1 MAREILM
8 PALTP
13 TMEEGTLAR
22 WHVRPG
28 DAVEPGQVIA
38 EIETDKSVLELEA
51 LEGGEIGE
59 LMVEEGAEGVAVDCV
74 IATLLEPGAASAPEA
89 DEPLASTE
97 RPDGGGPPGVGPAE
111 PGSSPQPQSQ
121 VSASTPAI
129 PSPQPLSQVSV
140 STGAMPSPEGR
151 PVRVP
156 ASPAARRLAR
166 EHSIDISALKG
177 TGPSGRIIAADIE
190 AALADSAPAGGA
202 LKHTEKDI
210 SMQVSSSADGSWGV
224 PATATAPVSGVDI
237 PFEER
242 PLSTLGKTI
251 ARRMAESKT
260 TIPHF
265 HCSIDVNVDAALR
278 RRAALNAVE
287 GGPRLSLN
295 DFVVHA
301 VARALRDTPR
311 MNVQYR
317 DDRLIRF
324 RRVDIAVAVAVEEGL
339 VTPVVRGAEALSLSD
354 LASAL
359 RVLAERARAMKLSV
373 EDYQG
378 GTFTVSNVG
387 MFGIRQSWPIINPPH
402 AGILGVGA
410 ATPRP
415 VAIDD
420 GGGVRVEVATM
431 MSLTLAA
438 DHRAVDGVIAG
449 EFLRRVKEA
458 LETTL

>member
-22 WHVRPG
+22 WHVRSG
-28 DAVEPGQVIA
+28 DSVEPGQVIA

-59 LMVEEGAEGVAVDCV
+59 LMVEEGAEGVAVDRV
-74 IATLLEPGAASAPEA
+74 IATLLEP
-89 DEPLASTE
+89 
-97 RPDGGGPPGVGPAE
+97 
-111 PGSSPQPQSQ
+111 
-121 VSASTPAI
+121 
-129 PSPQPLSQVSV
+129 
-140 STGAMPSPEGR
+140 EGR
-151 PVRVP
+151 RVRVP

-166 EHSIDISALKG
+166 EHGIDISALNG
-177 TGPSGRIIAADIE
+177 TGPRGRIVAADIE
-190 AALADSAPAGGA
+190 AVLAERSAAEGSTVVPAIAAAPAAG
-202 LKHTEKDI
+202 
-210 SMQVSSSADGSWGV
+210 
-224 PATATAPVSGVDI
+224 TAPGTGTMPGAGLEP
-237 PFEER
+237 PFEELS
-242 PLSTLGKTI
+242 LSTLGKTM
-251 ARRMAESKT
+251 ARRMGESKA

-265 HCSIDVNVDAALR
+265 HCSIDVNVDATVSLR
-278 RRAALNAVE
+278 TELNE
-287 GGPRLSLN
+287 HEDEPRLSLN
-295 DFVVHA
+295 DFVVYA

-339 VTPVVRGAEALSLSD
+339 VTPVVRGAEALSLPA

-359 RVLAERARAMKLSV
+359 RDLTERARARKLSV

-387 MFGIRQSWPIINPPH
+387 MFGIRQSWPIINPPQ

-410 ATPRP
+410 AAPRP
-415 VAIDD
+415 VAVSDD
-420 GGGVRVEVATM
+420 GGVRVDVATL

-449 EFLRRVKEA
+449 DFLRRVRQALEHPEA
-458 LETTL
+458 LAE

>member
-1 MAREILM
+1 MSREILM

-28 DAVEPGQVIA
+28 DSVEPGQVIA

-59 LMVEEGAEGVAVDCV
+59 LMVEEGAEGVAVDRV
-74 IATLLEPGAASAPEA
+74 IATLLEPGAASVVDA

-97 RPDGGGPPGVGPAE
+97 YSDGGGSPGVGRAE
-111 PGSSPQPQSQ
+111 PGSSPQPRSP
-121 VSASTPAI
+121 VSASTPGM
-129 PSPQPLSQVSV
+129 PL
-140 STGAMPSPEGR
+140 PEGR
-151 PVRVP
+151 RVRVP

-166 EHSIDISALKG
+166 EHGIDISVLNG
-177 TGPSGRIIAADIE
+177 TGPRGRIVAADIE
-190 AALADSAPAGGA
+190 AALAVRSSAEGSTDIPATGTAPATGA
-202 LKHTEKDI
+202 E
-210 SMQVSSSADGSWGV
+210 SATG
-224 PATATAPVSGVDI
+224 TAPAAGIDI

-242 PLSTLGKTI
+242 PLPALGKTM
-251 ARRMAESKT
+251 ARRMAESKA

-265 HCSIDVNVDAALR
+265 HCSTDVNIDATLKLR
-278 RRAALNAVE
+278 ADLNAV
-287 GGPRLSLN
+287 GGEFRLSLN
-295 DFVVHA
+295 DFVVYA
-301 VARALRDTPR
+301 VVQALRDTPR

-324 RRVDIAVAVAVEEGL
+324 LRVDIAVAVALEGGL
-339 VTPVVRGAEALSLSD
+339 VTPVVRGAESLSLPE
-354 LASAL
+354 LAAEL
-359 RVLAERARAMKLSV
+359 RTLTERARARKLSI

-387 MFGIRQSWPIINPPH
+387 MFGIRQSWPIINPPQ

-410 ATPRP
+410 AAPRP
-415 VAIDD
+415 VAVNDED
-420 GGGVRVEVATM
+420 GVRMEIATT

-449 EFLRRVKEA
+449 DFLRRVGQVLEHPEA
-458 LETTL
+458 LAD

>member
-1 MAREILM
+1 MSREILM

-28 DAVEPGQVIA
+28 DSVKPGQVIA

-74 IATLLEPGAASAPEA
+74 IATLLEPGAASVVEA

-97 RPDGGGPPGVGPAE
+97 RPDGNGSPGVGHAE
-111 PGSSPQPQSQ
+111 PGSSPQPRSQ
-121 VSASTPAI
+121 VSASTPA
-129 PSPQPLSQVSV
+129 
-140 STGAMPSPEGR
+140 MPSPER
-151 PVRVP
+151 RRVRVP

-166 EHSIDISALKG
+166 EHGIDLSALKG
-177 TGPSGRIIAADIE
+177 TGPRGRIVAADIE
-190 AALADSAPAGGA
+190 AALAG
-202 LKHTEKDI
+202 
-210 SMQVSSSADGSWGV
+210 QSSAEGSAGI
-224 PATATAPVSGVDI
+224 PATETAPSTGTMPAAGMDI

-242 PLSTLGKTI
+242 SLSTLGKTM
-251 ARRMAESKT
+251 ARRMAESKAA
-260 TIPHF
+260 IPHF
-265 HCSIDVNVDAALR
+265 HCSIDINVDATLR
-278 RRAALNAVE
+278 LRTELNAAE
-287 GGPRLSLN
+287 DGPRLSLN

-311 MNVQYR
+311 MNVQFR
-317 DDRLIRF
+317 NDRLIRF

-339 VTPVVRGAEALSLSD
+339 VTPVVRGAEALSLPD

-359 RVLAERARAMKLSV
+359 RNLTERARARRLSV

-387 MFGIRQSWPIINPPH
+387 MFGIRQSWPIINPPQ

-410 ATPRP
+410 AAPRP
-415 VAIDD
+415 VAVGDD
-420 GGGVRVEVATM
+420 EGVRVEVSTM

-449 EFLRRVKEA
+449 DFLRRVRQALEHPEA
-458 LETTL
+458 LAD

>member
-1 MAREILM
+1 MSREILM

-28 DAVEPGQVIA
+28 DSVEPGQVIA

-59 LMVEEGAEGVAVDCV
+59 LMVEEGAEGVAVDRV
-74 IATLLEPGAASAPEA
+74 IATLLAPG
-89 DEPLASTE
+89 
-97 RPDGGGPPGVGPAE
+97 
-111 PGSSPQPQSQ
+111 
-121 VSASTPAI
+121 
-129 PSPQPLSQVSV
+129 
-140 STGAMPSPEGR
+140 GR
-151 PVRVP
+151 RVRVP
-156 ASPAARRLAR
+156 SSPAARRLAR
-166 EHSIDISALKG
+166 EHGIDISALNG
-177 TGPSGRIIAADIE
+177 TGPRGRIVAADIE
-190 AALADSAPAGGA
+190 AVLAERSAAEGSTVIPA
-202 LKHTEKDI
+202 I
-210 SMQVSSSADGSWGV
+210 
-224 PATATAPVSGVDI
+224 ATAPGTGTMPGAGLEP
-237 PFEER
+237 PFEELS
-242 PLSTLGKTI
+242 LSTLGKTM
-251 ARRMAESKT
+251 ARRMAESKA

-265 HCSIDVNVDAALR
+265 HCSIDVNVDATVRLR
-278 RRAALNAVE
+278 TELNE
-287 GGPRLSLN
+287 HEDEPRLSLN
-295 DFVVHA
+295 DFVVYA

-339 VTPVVRGAEALSLSD
+339 VTPVVRGAEALSLPA

-359 RVLAERARAMKLSV
+359 RDLTERARARKLSV

-378 GTFTVSNVG
+378 GTLTVSNVG
-387 MFGIRQSWPIINPPH
+387 MFGIRQSWPIINPPQ

-410 ATPRP
+410 AAPRP
-415 VAIDD
+415 VAVRDD
-420 GGGVRVEVATM
+420 GGVRVDVATL

-449 EFLRRVKEA
+449 DFLRRVRQALEHPEA
-458 LETTL
+458 LAE

>member
-28 DAVEPGQVIA
+28 DSVEPGQVIA
-38 EIETDKSVLELEA
+38 EIETDKSVLELDA

-74 IATLLEPGAASAPEA
+74 IATLLEPG
-89 DEPLASTE
+89 
-97 RPDGGGPPGVGPAE
+97 
-111 PGSSPQPQSQ
+111 
-121 VSASTPAI
+121 
-129 PSPQPLSQVSV
+129 
-140 STGAMPSPEGR
+140 GR
-151 PVRVP
+151 RVRVP

-166 EHSIDISALKG
+166 EHGIDISALQ
-177 TGPSGRIIAADIE
+177 GPGPHGRIVAADIE
-190 AALADSAPAGGA
+190 AAVAV
-202 LKHTEKDI
+202 
-210 SMQVSSSADGSWGV
+210 QSSAEGATGI
-224 PATATAPVSGVDI
+224 PATGMDI

-242 PLSTLGKTI
+242 PLSTLGKTM
-251 ARRMAESKT
+251 ARRMAESKA

-265 HCSIDVNVDAALR
+265 HCGVDVNVDATLR
-278 RRAALNAVE
+278 LRTELNEAE
-287 GGPRLSLN
+287 DGPRLSLN
-295 DFVVHA
+295 DFVVYA
-301 VARALRDTPR
+301 VVRALRDTPR

-317 DDRLIRF
+317 DDRLVRF
-324 RRVDIAVAVAVEEGL
+324 RRVEIAVAVAVEEGL
-339 VTPVVRGAEALSLSD
+339 VTPVVRGAEALSLPD

-359 RVLAERARAMKLSV
+359 RDLTELARARKLSV

-387 MFGIRQSWPIINPPH
+387 MFGIRQSWPIINPPQ

-410 ATPRP
+410 AAPRP
-415 VAIDD
+415 MAVDD
-420 GGGVRVEVATM
+420 GGGVRVEVATL

-449 EFLRRVKEA
+449 EFLRRVSQA
-458 LETTL
+458 LEHPEAPAD

>member
-28 DAVEPGQVIA
+28 DSVEAGQVIA

-59 LMVEEGAEGVAVDCV
+59 LMVEEGAEGVAVDRV
-74 IATLLEPGAASAPEA
+74 IATLLEPRESSDS
-89 DEPLASTE
+89 DE
-97 RPDGGGPPGVGPAE
+97 AE
-111 PGSSPQPQSQ
+111 PGAPAELADETVASGIGRPESGSSSQPRSH
-121 VSASTPAI
+121 VTASTPAI
-129 PSPQPLSQVSV
+129 PSSGGQ
-140 STGAMPSPEGR
+140 R
-151 PVRVP
+151 NRVP

-166 EHSIDISALKG
+166 ERGVDISALTG
-177 TGPSGRIIAADIE
+177 TGPRGRIVAADVE
-190 AALADSAPAGGA
+190 AALSA
-202 LKHTEKDI
+202 L
-210 SMQVSSSADGSWGV
+210 SSDDGSTDI
-224 PATATAPVSGVDI
+224 ATTETPPPVGMDI

-242 PLSTLGKTI
+242 PLSTLGKTM
-251 ARRMAESKT
+251 ARRMAESKA

-265 HCSIDVNVDAALR
+265 HCSIDVCVDAALSL
-278 RRAALNAVE
+278 RAELNAS
-287 GGPRLSLN
+287 GDGPRLSLN

-301 VARALRDTPR
+301 VAQALRGTPG

-324 RRVDIAVAVAVEEGL
+324 RRVDIAVAVALDEGL
-339 VTPVVRGAEALSLSD
+339 VTPVLRGAETLPLPK
-354 LASAL
+354 LASRMRDL
-359 RVLAERARAMKLSV
+359 NERARARQLDV

-402 AGILGVGA
+402 AGTLGVGA
-410 ATPRP
+410 AVPRP
-415 VAIDD
+415 VAIAGDD
-420 GGGVRVEVATM
+420 GTRVDVATM

-438 DHRAVDGVIAG
+438 DHRAVDGVISG
-449 EFLRRVKEA
+449 QFLRRLKEA
-458 LETTL
+458 LEHPEALPDSGERAQSPNTSDG

>member
-1 MAREILM
+1 MSREILM

-28 DAVEPGQVIA
+28 DSVEPGQVIA

-59 LMVEEGAEGVAVDCV
+59 LMVEEGAEGVAVDSV
-74 IATLLEPGAASAPEA
+74 IATLLEPGGQ
-89 DEPLASTE
+89 
-97 RPDGGGPPGVGPAE
+97 R
-111 PGSSPQPQSQ
+111 
-121 VSASTPAI
+121 
-129 PSPQPLSQVSV
+129 
-140 STGAMPSPEGR
+140 
-151 PVRVP
+151 VRVP

-166 EHSIDISALKG
+166 EHGIDISGLNG
-177 TGPSGRIIAADIE
+177 TGPSGRIVAADIE
-190 AALADSAPAGGA
+190 AALAVRSAAEGSAGIPATGTAPAAG
-202 LKHTEKDI
+202 I
-210 SMQVSSSADGSWGV
+210 
-224 PATATAPVSGVDI
+224 DI

-242 PLSTLGKTI
+242 PLSTLGKTM
-251 ARRMAESKT
+251 ARRMAESKS

-265 HCSIDVNVDAALR
+265 HCSIDVNVDATLR
-278 RRAALNAVE
+278 HRTEVNAAKD
-287 GGPRLSLN
+287 GPRLSLN
-295 DFVVHA
+295 DFVVYA

-317 DDRLIRF
+317 DDRLICF

-339 VTPVVRGAEALSLSD
+339 VTPVVRGAEALSLPN

-359 RVLAERARAMKLSV
+359 RDLTERARARKLSV

-387 MFGIRQSWPIINPPH
+387 MFGIRQSWPIINPPQ

-410 ATPRP
+410 AALRP
-415 VAIDD
+415 VAIGDD
-420 GGGVRVEVATM
+420 DGVRVEVATM

-438 DHRAVDGVIAG
+438 DHRAVDGEIAG
-449 EFLRRVKEA
+449 DFLRRVGQTLEHPEA
-458 LETTL
+458 LAD

>member
-1 MAREILM
+1 MSREILM

-28 DAVEPGQVIA
+28 DSVEPGQVIA

-74 IATLLEPGAASAPEA
+74 IATLLEPGAASSSEPVEEVAPSVAAGDTLSERA
-89 DEPLASTE
+89 SALAT
-97 RPDGGGPPGVGPAE
+97 
-111 PGSSPQPQSQ
+111 
-121 VSASTPAI
+121 
-129 PSPQPLSQVSV
+129 
-140 STGAMPSPEGR
+140 AMPSPRGR
-151 PVRVP
+151 QDRVP

-166 EHSIDISALKG
+166 ERGIDIAALKG
-177 TGPSGRIIAADIE
+177 TGPRGRIVVVDIE
-190 AALADSAPAGGA
+190 AALVVRSVAQKTAGIPATG
-202 LKHTEKDI
+202 T
-210 SMQVSSSADGSWGV
+210 V
-224 PATATAPVSGVDI
+224 PASGTANAAGMDI

-242 PLSTLGKTI
+242 PLPALGKTM
-251 ARRMAESKT
+251 ARRMAESKA

-265 HCSIDVNVDAALR
+265 HCSTDVNIDATLKLR
-278 RRAALNAVE
+278 AELNAA
-287 GGPRLSLN
+287 GGEFRLSLN
-295 DFVVHA
+295 DFVVYA
-301 VARALRDTPR
+301 VAQALRDTPR

-324 RRVDIAVAVAVEEGL
+324 LRVDIAVAVALEGGL
-339 VTPVVRGAEALSLSD
+339 VTPVVRGAESLSLPE
-354 LASAL
+354 LAAEL
-359 RVLAERARAMKLSV
+359 RTLTERARARKLSI

-387 MFGIRQSWPIINPPH
+387 MFGIRQSWPIINPPQ
-402 AGILGVGA
+402 AGILGVGTA
-410 ATPRP
+410 APRP
-415 VAIDD
+415 VAVNDDD
-420 GGGVRVEVATM
+420 GVRMEIATT

-449 EFLRRVKEA
+449 DFLRRVGQV
-458 LETTL
+458 LEHPEVLAD

>member
-1 MAREILM
+1 MSREILM

-28 DAVEPGQVIA
+28 DSVEPGQVIA

-74 IATLLEPGAASAPEA
+74 IATLLEPGAASAFEA
-89 DEPLASTE
+89 DEPLAFTE
-97 RPDGGGPPGVGPAE
+97 RPDGGGLPGVDRAK
-111 PGSSPQPQSQ
+111 PGSPTQPLSQ
-121 VSASTPAI
+121 VSASTPA
-129 PSPQPLSQVSV
+129 
-140 STGAMPSPEGR
+140 MPSTAGQR
-151 PVRVP
+151 VRVP
-156 ASPAARRLAR
+156 ASPAARRIAR
-166 EHSIDISALKG
+166 QYGIDISTLNG
-177 TGPSGRIIAADIE
+177 TGPRGRIVAADIE
-190 AALADSAPAGGA
+190 AALALRSAAEAATGIPATGTALATGTAPATG
-202 LKHTEKDI
+202 T
-210 SMQVSSSADGSWGV
+210 M
-224 PATATAPVSGVDI
+224 PAPGLNT
-237 PFEER
+237 PFEELS
-242 PLSTLGKTI
+242 LSTLGKTM
-251 ARRMAESKT
+251 ARRMAESKA

-265 HCSIDVNVDAALR
+265 HCSIDVNIDATLR
-278 RRAALNAVE
+278 LRTELNAAE
-287 GGPRLSLN
+287 DGPRLSLN
-295 DFVVHA
+295 DFVVYA
-301 VARALRDTPR
+301 VARALRDSPR

-339 VTPVVRGAEALSLSD
+339 VTPVVRGAEALSLPG

-359 RVLAERARAMKLSV
+359 RDLTERARARKLSV

-387 MFGIRQSWPIINPPH
+387 MFGSPQSGPIITPPP

-410 ATPRP
+410 AALRP
-415 VAIDD
+415 VAVGD
-420 GGGVRVEVATM
+420 GDGARVETATL

-438 DHRAVDGVIAG
+438 DHRAVDGVVAG
-449 EFLRRVKEA
+449 DFLRRVRQALEHPEA
-458 LETTL
+458 LAD

>member
-1 MAREILM
+1 MSREILM

-28 DAVEPGQVIA
+28 DSVKPGQVIA

-59 LMVEEGAEGVAVDCV
+59 LMVEEGAEGVAVDRV
-74 IATLLEPGAASAPEA
+74 IAILLEPGAASSSEPVEPVAP
-89 DEPLASTE
+89 S
-97 RPDGGGPPGVGPAE
+97 VPA
-111 PGSSPQPQSQ
+111 GD
-121 VSASTPAI
+121 
-129 PSPQPLSQVSV
+129 SV
-140 STGAMPSPEGR
+140 SERGSALATAMPSPRGR
-151 PVRVP
+151 QDRVP

-166 EHSIDISALKG
+166 ERGIDITALKG
-177 TGPSGRIIAADIE
+177 TGPRGRIVAADIE
-190 AALADSAPAGGA
+190 AALAVQSSAEGSAGIPATGTAPAAG
-202 LKHTEKDI
+202 I
-210 SMQVSSSADGSWGV
+210 
-224 PATATAPVSGVDI
+224 DI

-242 PLSTLGKTI
+242 PLSTLGKTM
-251 ARRMAESKT
+251 ARRMAESKS

-265 HCSIDVNVDAALR
+265 HCSIDVNVDATLSLR
-278 RRAALNAVE
+278 TELNE
-287 GGPRLSLN
+287 SKDGPRLSLN
-295 DFVVHA
+295 DFVVYA

-317 DDRLIRF
+317 DGRLIRF
-324 RRVDIAVAVAVEEGL
+324 RRVDVAVAVAVEEGL
-339 VTPVVRGAEALSLSD
+339 MTPVVRGAEALSLLD

-359 RVLAERARAMKLSV
+359 RNLSERARARKLSV

-387 MFGIRQSWPIINPPH
+387 MFGIRHSWPIINPPQ

-410 ATPRP
+410 AAPRP
-415 VAIDD
+415 VAVGD
-420 GGGVRVEVATM
+420 GEGVRVEVANM

-449 EFLRRVKEA
+449 DFLRRVRQALENPEA
-458 LETTL
+458 LAN

>member
-1 MAREILM
+1 MAHEILM

-22 WHVRPG
+22 WCVRPG
-28 DAVEPGQVIA
+28 DLVEPGQVIA
-38 EIETDKSVLELEA
+38 EIETDKSMIELEA
-51 LEGGEIGE
+51 LDGGEIGE
-59 LMVEEGAEGVAVDCV
+59 LMVEEGAEGVAVDRV
-74 IATLLEPGAASAPEA
+74 IAILLQSGEAADNE
-89 DEPLASTE
+89 
-97 RPDGGGPPGVGPAE
+97 PAE
-111 PGSSPQPQSQ
+111 SGSSPDPRSR
-121 VSASTPAI
+121 S
-129 PSPQPLSQVSV
+129 SV
-140 STGAMPSPEGR
+140 STSTMSSPQR
-151 PVRVP
+151 RRARVP

-166 EHSIDISALKG
+166 ERGIDISALKG
-177 TGPSGRIIAADIE
+177 TGPRGRIVAADIK
-190 AALADSAPAGGA
+190 AAGTASTADMG
-202 LKHTEKDI
+202 T
-210 SMQVSSSADGSWGV
+210 
-224 PATATAPVSGVDI
+224 

-242 PLSTLGKTI
+242 PLSMLGKTM
-251 ARRMAESKT
+251 ARRMAESKA

-265 HCSIDVNVDAALR
+265 HCSIDVNVDATLR
-278 RRAALNAVE
+278 LRTELNEAE

-301 VARALRDTPR
+301 VTRALRDTPR

-317 DDRLIRF
+317 DGSLIQF
-324 RRVDIAVAVAVEEGL
+324 RRVDIAVAVAVDEGL
-339 VTPVVRGAEALSLSD
+339 VTPVVRGAEALSLLD

-359 RVLAERARAMKLSV
+359 RVLTERARARKLSV

-387 MFGIRQSWPIINPPH
+387 MFGIRQSWPIINPPQ

-410 ATPRP
+410 AAPQP

-420 GGGVRVEVATM
+420 DDGVRVEVATM

-449 EFLRRVKEA
+449 EFLRRVQEA
-458 LETTL
+458 LEKAPALNE

>member
-1 MAREILM
+1 MSREILM

-28 DAVEPGQVIA
+28 DSVEPGQVIA

-59 LMVEEGAEGVAVDCV
+59 LMVEEGAEGVAVDSV
-74 IATLLEPGAASAPEA
+74 IATLLEPG
-89 DEPLASTE
+89 
-97 RPDGGGPPGVGPAE
+97 
-111 PGSSPQPQSQ
+111 
-121 VSASTPAI
+121 
-129 PSPQPLSQVSV
+129 
-140 STGAMPSPEGR
+140 GR
-151 PVRVP
+151 RVRVP

-166 EHSIDISALKG
+166 EHGIDISALNG
-177 TGPSGRIIAADIE
+177 TGPRGRIVAADIE
-190 AALADSAPAGGA
+190 AALAVQSSTEGSAGIPATGTAPAIG
-202 LKHTEKDI
+202 
-210 SMQVSSSADGSWGV
+210 
-224 PATATAPVSGVDI
+224 TAPAAGIDI
-237 PFEER
+237 QFEEQ
-242 PLSTLGKTI
+242 PLSTLGKTM

-265 HCSIDVNVDAALR
+265 HCSIDVNVDATLR
-278 RRAALNAVE
+278 LRTELNAAE
-287 GGPRLSLN
+287 DGSKLSLN
-295 DFVVHA
+295 DFVVYA

-339 VTPVVRGAEALSLSD
+339 VTPVVRGAEALSLPA

-359 RVLAERARAMKLSV
+359 RDLTERARARKLSV

-378 GTFTVSNVG
+378 GAFTVSNVG
-387 MFGIRQSWPIINPPH
+387 MFGIRQSWPIINPPQ

-410 ATPRP
+410 AAPRP
-415 VAIDD
+415 VAVSDD
-420 GGGVRVEVATM
+420 GGVRVDVATL

-449 EFLRRVKEA
+449 DFLRRVGQALEHPEA
-458 LETTL
+458 LAD

>member
-1 MAREILM
+1 
-8 PALTP
+8 

-28 DAVEPGQVIA
+28 DSVEPGQVIA

-59 LMVEEGAEGVAVDCV
+59 LMVEEGAEGVSVDCV
-74 IATLLEPGAASAPEA
+74 IATLLEPG
-89 DEPLASTE
+89 
-97 RPDGGGPPGVGPAE
+97 
-111 PGSSPQPQSQ
+111 
-121 VSASTPAI
+121 
-129 PSPQPLSQVSV
+129 
-140 STGAMPSPEGR
+140 GR
-151 PVRVP
+151 RVRVP

-166 EHSIDISALKG
+166 EHGIDVSALNG
-177 TGPSGRIIAADIE
+177 TGPHGRIVAADIE
-190 AALADSAPAGGA
+190 AALA
-202 LKHTEKDI
+202 
-210 SMQVSSSADGSWGV
+210 VRSSAEGATGI
-224 PATATAPVSGVDI
+224 PATGTAPTTGTMPAAGMDI

-242 PLSTLGKTI
+242 PLSTLGKTM
-251 ARRMAESKT
+251 ARRMAESKA

-265 HCSIDVNVDAALR
+265 HCSIDVNVDATLR
-278 RRAALNAVE
+278 LRTELNEAE
-287 GGPRLSLN
+287 DAPGLSLN

-324 RRVDIAVAVAVEEGL
+324 RRVDIAVAVAVDEGL
-339 VTPVVRGAEALSLSD
+339 VTPVVRGAEALSLPN

-359 RVLAERARAMKLSV
+359 RDLTERARARKLSV
-373 EDYQG
+373 EDCQG

-387 MFGIRQSWPIINPPH
+387 MFGIRQSWPIINPPQ

-410 ATPRP
+410 AAPRP
-415 VAIDD
+415 VAVGDD
-420 GGGVRVEVATM
+420 GGVRVEVATL

-438 DHRAVDGVIAG
+438 DHRAVDGVVAG
-449 EFLRRVKEA
+449 DFLRRVRQALEHPEA
-458 LETTL
+458 LTD

>member
-1 MAREILM
+1 MTREILM

-13 TMEEGTLAR
+13 TMEEGTLAC

-28 DAVEPGQVIA
+28 DTVEPGQVIA

-74 IATLLEPGAASAPEA
+74 IATLLEPGA
-89 DEPLASTE
+89 
-97 RPDGGGPPGVGPAE
+97 R
-111 PGSSPQPQSQ
+111 
-121 VSASTPAI
+121 
-129 PSPQPLSQVSV
+129 
-140 STGAMPSPEGR
+140 R
-151 PVRVP
+151 VRVP

-166 EHSIDISALKG
+166 EHGIDISALNG
-177 TGPSGRIIAADIE
+177 TGPRGRIVTADIE
-190 AALADSAPAGGA
+190 AALAVQSSAGGA
-202 LKHTEKDI
+202 TGIPATGTAPATGAVPPTET
-210 SMQVSSSADGSWGV
+210 V
-224 PATATAPVSGVDI
+224 PAVGMDI

-242 PLSTLGKTI
+242 PLTTLGKTM
-251 ARRMAESKT
+251 ARRMAESKAA
-260 TIPHF
+260 IPHF
-265 HCSIDVNVDAALR
+265 HCSIDVNVDATLR
-278 RRAALNAVE
+278 LRTELNAAE
-287 GGPRLSLN
+287 DGSRLSLN

-311 MNVQYR
+311 MNVQFR
-317 DDRLIRF
+317 NDRLIRF

-339 VTPVVRGAEALSLSD
+339 VTPVVRGAEALSLPD

-359 RVLAERARAMKLSV
+359 RDLTERARARKLSV

-378 GTFTVSNVG
+378 GSFTVSNVG
-387 MFGIRQSWPIINPPH
+387 MFGIRQSWPIINPPQ

-410 ATPRP
+410 AAPRP
-415 VAIDD
+415 MAVDDD
-420 GGGVRVEVATM
+420 GDVRVEVATL

-449 EFLRRVKEA
+449 DFLRRVKQA
-458 LETTL
+458 LEYPKAFAD